1 MQIADQ
7 VISHN
12 LKHSHFSEI
21 IKKLIRIQ
29 KKKYPDPC
37 KCVFL
42 KGYHITDILLRTYA
56 FNVIFKNVYMVLTVY
71 KDIY

>member
-1 MQIADQ
+1 MQIDDQ

-29 KKKYPDPC
+29 KKNHPEPC
-37 KCVFL
+37 KCVVL
-42 KGYHITDILLRTYA
+42 KGYHITDILLHTYA
-56 FNVIFKNVYMVLTVY
+56 FDAIFKNVYIALTVY
-71 KDIY
+71 KEIY

>member
-12 LKHSHFSEI
+12 LKHSRFSGI

-29 KKKYPDPC
+29 TKKYPEPC
-37 KCVFL
+37 KCVVL
-42 KGYHITDILLRTYA
+42 KGYHTTDILLHTYA
-56 FNVIFKNVYMVLTVY
+56 FNAIFKNVYMVLTVY
-71 KDIY
+71 KEIY